1 MSKSSLL
8 LKTPENGKKFSNYKW
23 QYFSSLTEGPIRSRA
38 KLFLESINWP
48 GLEKFATTKRNGIK
62 CRILPD
68 IGLGYNHMVRII
80 EFEDGDRW
88 VARLKLPS
96 LPKPDISEHEQA
108 LDARMT
114 YEFNTM
120 SFLREK
126 TSIPIPR
133 IHAFE
138 ARPHCSVG
146 APFMLMDCLEG
157 NVGMDI
163 GMEIPPESKQ
173 TFLKALA
180 RIHVQLSQVQ
190 LPKIGTIESIN
201 PDGTLQQGPIPGL
214 GGPFITATEFFEA
227 WATHSK
233 FGKTNEQLRAGSGQF
248 ADEIACSTALFLPTI
263 KKLADKLSVHDR
275 GPFPIYHGDFGH
287 NNVIVDDDY
296 RVMGVIDWE
305 GAFAVPWEIFG
316 DFPLSI
322 STVPPAM
329 DVPWGY
335 NEDGSPISVEVA
347 QKVADQKD
355 YVAAVKEEENRIG
368 QSHRLSEALQNTER
382 QQLATAMRLF
392 RDGKVGWYS
401 KVVGKLAE

>member
-1 MSKSSLL
+1 MSSRLAQL
-8 LKTPENGKKFSNYKW
+8 NTLDEDEKFSDYKW

-38 KLFLESINWP
+38 EGFLRSIDWP
-48 GLEKFATTKRNGIK
+48 ELERFATTKRSGIK

-80 EFEDGDRW
+80 KFEDGDRW

-96 LPKPDISEHEQA
+96 LSTPEKSEPEQT
-108 LDARMT
+108 LDTKMT
-114 YEFNTM
+114 YEFNTI
-120 SFLREK
+120 SFLREN
-126 TSIPIPR
+126 TSIPIPM

-138 ARPHCSVG
+138 ARPHCGVG
-146 APFMLMDCLEG
+146 APFMLMDCLKG

-163 GMEIPPESKQ
+163 
-173 TFLKALA
+173 A
-180 RIHVQLSQVQ
+180 RIHVELSRVR

-233 FGKTNEQLRAGSGQF
+233 FGKTDEQLRAASGQF
-248 ADEIACSTALFLPTI
+248 ADEIARSTALFLPTI
-263 KKLADKLSVHDR
+263 KKLANKLSVHDH
-275 GPFPIYHGDFGH
+275 GPFPICHGDFGH

-296 RVMGVIDWE
+296 RVLGVIDWE
-305 GAFAVPWEIFG
+305 GAFAGPWEIFG

-329 DVPWGY
+329 DAPWVY

-347 QKVADQKD
+347 QKVEDQKD
-355 YVAAVKEEENRIG
+355 YVAAVKKEENRIG
-368 QSHRLSEALQNTER
+368 LSHHLSEALENADK

-392 RDGKVGWYS
+392 WDGKVGWYS
-401 KVVGKLAE
+401 KVVDKLVAE

>member
-1 MSKSSLL
+1 MCSSLAQL
-8 LKTPENGKKFSNYKW
+8 NTLKDGEMFSDYKW

-38 KLFLESINWP
+38 ELFLRSIDWP
-48 GLEKFATTKRNGIK
+48 GLERFATTKRSGIK
-62 CRILPD
+62 CKILPD
-68 IGLGYNHMVRII
+68 IGLGYNHMVRIL

-88 VARLKLPS
+88 VGRLKLPS
-96 LPKPDISEHEQA
+96 LSTPEKSEPEQT
-108 LDARMT
+108 LDTKMT
-114 YEFNTM
+114 YEFNTI
-120 SFLREK
+120 SFLRKK

-146 APFMLMDCLEG
+146 APFMLMDCLKG

-163 GMEIPPESKQ
+163 
-173 TFLKALA
+173 A
-180 RIHVQLSQVQ
+180 RIHVELSRVQ

-201 PDGTLQQGPIPGL
+201 PDGILQQGPIPGL

-233 FGKTNEQLRAGSGQF
+233 FGKTDEQLRAGSGQF
-248 ADEIACSTALFLPTI
+248 ADEIAHSTALFLPTI
-263 KKLADKLSVHDR
+263 KKLANKLSVHDH

-296 RVMGVIDWE
+296 RVLGVIDWE
-305 GAFAVPWEIFG
+305 GAFAGPWEIFG

-329 DVPWGY
+329 DAPWGY

-355 YVAAVKEEENRIG
+355 YVTAVKEEENRIG
-368 QSHRLSEALQNTER
+368 QSHRLSEALQNAER

-401 KVVGKLAE
+401 KVVCKFAE

>member
-1 MSKSSLL
+1 MSSSSVL
-8 LKTPENGKKFSNYKW
+8 LKTPENGEKFSNYKW

-38 KLFLESINWP
+38 KLFLKSINWP
-48 GLEKFATTKRNGIK
+48 GLEEFATTKRNGIK
-62 CRILPD
+62 CTILPD

-96 LPKPDISEHEQA
+96 LLKPDTSEPEQA
-108 LDARMT
+108 LDARMS
-114 YEFNTM
+114 YEFNTI

-126 TSIPIPR
+126 TSIPIPK

-146 APFMLMDCLEG
+146 APFMLMDCLKG

-163 GMEIPPESKQ
+163 EC
-173 TFLKALA
+173 
-180 RIHVQLSQVQ
+180 
-190 LPKIGTIESIN
+190 IN

-233 FGKTNEQLRAGSGQF
+233 FGKTDEQLRAGSGQF

-263 KKLADKLSVHDR
+263 KKLADKLSVHNH

-296 RVMGVIDWE
+296 RVLGVIDWE
-305 GAFAVPWEIFG
+305 GAFAGPWEIFG

-347 QKVADQKD
+347 QKFADQKD

-401 KVVGKLAE
+401 KVVGKLAAK

>member
-8 LKTPENGKKFSNYKW
+8 LKTPEN
-23 QYFSSLTEGPIRSRA
+23 EGPIRSRA

-138 ARPHCSVG
+138 ARPHCRVG